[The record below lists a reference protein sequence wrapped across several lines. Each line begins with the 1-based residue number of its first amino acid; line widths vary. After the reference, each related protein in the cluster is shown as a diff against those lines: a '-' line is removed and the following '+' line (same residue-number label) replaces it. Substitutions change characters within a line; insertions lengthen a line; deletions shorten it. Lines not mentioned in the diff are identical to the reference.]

1 MLEIINK
8 VDKSGIIQLNPEEWR
23 PEGQRLG
30 FDMKNHLFQG
40 LVLRE
45 KDFREFI
52 KNNDWDSYSS
62 AFVYMHCSADAIVP
76 TWAYMLVSAALEG
89 KAEIVIWGNL
99 QDLEDELL
107 IRAINNLPD
116 HDFKDQRVIVKGC
129 SNNTIGNRVYMAL
142 TLKLKPLVKNLM
154 FGEAC
159 SAVPVFKR
167 K

>member
-40 LVLRE
+40 LALRE
-45 KDFREFI
+45 KEFREFI
-52 KNNDWDSYSS
+52 KNNDWSIYSN
-62 AFVYMHCSADAIVP
+62 AFVYIHCSANAIVP
-76 TWAYMLVSAALEG
+76 TWAYMLVASELQGMAKTVG
-89 KAEIVIWGNL
+89 WGSL

-107 IRAINNLPD
+107 IKAINNLPEEEFTD
-116 HDFKDQRVIVKGC
+116 ARVIVKGC
-129 SNNTIGNRVYMAL
+129 SNNAIGDRVYMAL

-159 SAVPVFKR
+159 SAVPVFK

>member
-1 MLEIINK
+1 MSEIINK
-8 VDKSGIIQLNPEEWR
+8 VDKSGIIQLNLEDFR
-23 PEGQRLG
+23 SSGKRMG
-30 FDMKNHLFQG
+30 FDMKDHLFQG

-45 KDFREFI
+45 KDFRQFI
-52 KNNDWDSYSS
+52 KTNDWNVYSD
-62 AFVYMHCSADAIVP
+62 AFVYIHCSADAIVP
-76 TWAYMLVSAALEG
+76 TWAYMLVAAELQSRA
-89 KAEIVIWGNL
+89 KLVVWGSQ

-107 IRAINNLPD
+107 IESINNLKEQ
-116 HDFKDQRVIVKGC
+116 DFTDARVIVKGC
-129 SNNTIGNRVYMAL
+129 SNNAIGDRVYIAL